1 MCRTLFCVKLVNMT
15 LTPPDQNLHADEI
28 FIAQMAILRRNFPF
42 ALLGSLLTAGLVV
55 IALWNVLSQRELLL
69 WLGVN
74 VVVLAL
80 RVAVLRTYEP
90 EDLPALRRWGRRMLW
105 STALAG
111 IVWGLPYAYW
121 LFQAPF
127 EYQMFMIIGLLTLGT
142 GAIYAYCIYMPL
154 LLAFEIPYFL
164 PPFLALGLDPDT
176 LHHVLALAGML
187 YLLVTLAFAL
197 RMYRTQR
204 DSLQMR
210 FENRDLLA
218 RLAIEKEAAERSK
231 ESADRSNQA
240 KSQFLA
246 AASHDLRQPVHAL
259 SLYVGVLR
267 EQSLNAKS
275 RQLVD
280 HIERATA
287 AMGRLFD
294 GLLNISRLDAG
305 VIRPRLRHCS
315 LAALLDQLQLEY
327 APRAAAK
334 SLLLRLHRADLPA
347 VYSDPVLLDRILRNL
362 VDNAI
367 RHTQN
372 GGVLIGCR
380 RRGKFVQVEVW
391 DTGVG
396 IAAAD
401 QEKIFMEFHQVGN
414 PERNQSKG
422 LGLGLAIVRRTA
434 DLLGHRLFLRSRSGH
449 GSVFKLSLPVHSV
462 ADGHAMTASVSK
474 PELAPGSPSGQTIFV
489 IEDDDDNLHGIRLL
503 LETWGYQVIAAAS
516 GDEIVQ
522 AAGTCRELPALIL
535 SDFRLRDH
543 ETGIAVIDR
552 LHEEYADDSIP
563 AILMTGDTDPQ
574 RLAEATARGWP
585 LLHKPVHA
593 AHLRQVIT
601 ETLAARAVQASA

>member
-1 MCRTLFCVKLVNMT
+1 MT
-15 LTPPDQNLHADEI
+15 LTPPGQNLHADEI

-154 LLAFEIPYFL
+154 LLAFEVPYFL

-334 SLLLRLHRADLPA
+334 SLLLRLHRTDLPA

-367 RHTQN
+367 RHTQS

-434 DLLGHRLFLRSRSGH
+434 DLLGHRLFLRSRPGH

-462 ADGHAMTASVSK
+462 ADGHAMTASESK

-489 IEDDDDNLHGIRLL
+489 VEDDDDNLHGIRLL

-574 RLAEATARGWP
+574 RLAEAAARGWP
-585 LLHKPVHA
+585 LLHKPVNA
-593 AHLRQVIT
+593 AHLRQVII

>member
-1 MCRTLFCVKLVNMT
+1 MCGTLFCVKLGNMT
-15 LTPPDQNLHADEI
+15 LTDQAPIPHADEI

-42 ALLGSLLTAGLVV
+42 ALFGSLLTAGLVV

-74 VVVLAL
+74 VLVLGLRIAL
-80 RVAVLRTYEP
+80 LRTYQP
-90 EDLPALRRWGRRMLW
+90 PDLPALRRWSRRMLW
-105 STALAG
+105 STGLAG

-154 LLAFEIPYFL
+154 LLAFEIPYFF

-218 RLAIEKEAAERSK
+218 RLAIEKEAAE
-231 ESADRSNQA
+231 RSNQA

-315 LAALLDQLQLEY
+315 LTALLDQLQLEY

-334 SLLLRLHRADLPA
+334 SLLLRLHRGAVPA

-367 RHTQN
+367 RHTQS
-372 GGVLIGCR
+372 GGVLIACR

-401 QEKIFMEFHQVGN
+401 QDKIFMEFHQVGN

-434 DLLGHRLFLRSRSGH
+434 DLLGHRLILHSRPGR

-462 ADGHAMTASVSK
+462 AEGHAMTASVSK
-474 PELAPGSPSGQTIFV
+474 PEHAPGLPSGQTIFV
-489 IEDDDDNLHGIRLL
+489 IEDDEDNLHGIRLL
-503 LETWGYQVIAAAS
+503 LETWGYQVVAGAS

-522 AAGTCRELPALIL
+522 AAGNCPEVPVLIL
-535 SDFRLRDH
+535 TDFRLREH

-574 RLAEATARGWP
+574 RLAEAAARGWP
-585 LLHKPVHA
+585 LLHKPVDA
-593 AHLRQVIT
+593 AHLRQVIR
-601 ETLAARAVQASA
+601 ETLAARAAQAPA

>member
-1 MCRTLFCVKLVNMT
+1 MT
-15 LTPPDQNLHADEI
+15 LTDQDNQHADEI

-74 VVVLAL
+74 VLVLGL
-80 RVAVLRTYEP
+80 RVTVLRTYQP
-90 EDLPALRRWGRRMLW
+90 EDLPALRRWSRRMLW
-105 STALAG
+105 STGLAG

-154 LLAFEIPYFL
+154 LLAFEVPYFF

-327 APRAAAK
+327 APRAATK
-334 SLLLRLHRADLPA
+334 SLVLRLHRGVVPA

-367 RHTQN
+367 RHTQS
-372 GGVLIGCR
+372 GGVLIACR

-434 DLLGHRLFLRSRSGH
+434 DLLGHRLILRSRPGR

-462 ADGHAMTASVSK
+462 AEGHAMTASVSQ
-474 PELAPGSPSGQTIFV
+474 PDHAPGLPSGQMIFV
-489 IEDDDDNLHGIRLL
+489 VEDDEDNLHGIRLL
-503 LETWGYQVIAAAS
+503 LETWGYQVVAAAS

-522 AAGTCRELPALIL
+522 AAGNCPEVPALIL
-535 SDFRLRDH
+535 TDFRLRDH

-552 LHEEYADDSIP
+552 LHEEYADDSIA

-574 RLAEATARGWP
+574 RLAEAAARGWP
-585 LLHKPVHA
+585 LLHKPVDA

-601 ETLAARAVQASA
+601 ETLVARTAQASA

>member
-1 MCRTLFCVKLVNMT
+1 MCGTLFCVKLGNMT
-15 LTPPDQNLHADEI
+15 LTDQDNQHADEI
-28 FIAQMAILRRNFPF
+28 FVAQMAILRRNFPF

-74 VVVLAL
+74 VLVLGL
-80 RVAVLRTYEP
+80 RVAVLRTYQP
-90 EDLPALRRWGRRMLW
+90 EDLPALRRWSRRMLW
-105 STALAG
+105 STGLAG

-154 LLAFEIPYFL
+154 LLAFEVPYFF

-327 APRAAAK
+327 APRAATK
-334 SLLLRLHRADLPA
+334 SLVLRLHRGVVPA

-367 RHTQN
+367 RHTQS
-372 GGVLIGCR
+372 GGVLIACR

-434 DLLGHRLFLRSRSGH
+434 DLLGHRLILRSRPGR
-449 GSVFKLSLPVHSV
+449 GSVFKLILPVHSV
-462 ADGHAMTASVSK
+462 AEGHAMTASVSQ
-474 PELAPGSPSGQTIFV
+474 PDHAPGLPSGQMIFV
-489 IEDDDDNLHGIRLL
+489 VEDDEDNLHGIRLL
-503 LETWGYQVIAAAS
+503 LETWGYQVVAAAS

-522 AAGTCRELPALIL
+522 AAGNCPEVPALIL
-535 SDFRLRDH
+535 TDFRLRDH

-552 LHEEYADDSIP
+552 LHEEYADDSIA

-574 RLAEATARGWP
+574 RLAEAAARGWP
-585 LLHKPVHA
+585 LLHKPVDA

-601 ETLAARAVQASA
+601 ETLVARAAQASA

>member
-1 MCRTLFCVKLVNMT
+1 MQNHK
-15 LTPPDQNLHADEI
+15 DQNAHADAI

-42 ALLGSLLTAGLVV
+42 ALLGSLLTVGLIV
-55 IALWNVLSQRELLL
+55 IALWNVLPQRELIA
-69 WLGVN
+69 WL
-74 VVVLAL
+74 VLNIAVMAL
-80 RVAVLRTYEP
+80 RIGVMRTYKVAQNEV
-90 EDLPALRRWGRRMLW
+90 LALRRWGQRMLW
-105 STALAG
+105 CTALAG
-111 IVWGLPYAYW
+111 VVWGLPYGYW

-164 PPFLALGLDPDT
+164 PSFIALAVDPDI
-176 LHHVLALAGML
+176 LHHVLAAAGML
-187 YLLVTLAFAL
+187 YLFVTLAFAQ

-210 FENRDLLA
+210 FENRDLLE

-231 ESADRSNQA
+231 EAADRSNQA

-267 EQSLNAKS
+267 EQTLNAKS

-280 HIERATA
+280 HIGRATA
-287 AMGRLFD
+287 AMGSLFD

-315 LAALLDQLQLEY
+315 LTALFNQLQLEY
-327 APRAAAK
+327 APQAAAK
-334 SLLLRLHRADLPA
+334 SLILRLHHASVPA

-367 RHTQN
+367 RHTKR
-372 GGVLIGCR
+372 GGILIGCR
-380 RRGKFVQVEVW
+380 RRGQFLQVEVW

-396 IAAAD
+396 IAPAD
-401 QEKIFMEFHQVGN
+401 QEKIFMEFHQIGN
-414 PERNQSKG
+414 PERNQNKG

-434 DLLGHRLFLRSRSGH
+434 DLLGHRLTLRSRPGR
-449 GSVFKLSLPVHSV
+449 GSVFTLTLPLFDEKGVHASTTITPPISLH
-462 ADGHAMTASVSK
+462 DD
-474 PELAPGSPSGQTIFV
+474 APQGKTIFV
-489 IEDDDDNLHGIRLL
+489 IEDDEDNLQGVRLL
-503 LETWGYQVIAAAS
+503 LEAWGYQVVAGAS

-522 AAGTCRELPALIL
+522 AAANCTDTPALIL

-552 LHEEYADDSIP
+552 LHDEYADDTIP

-574 RLAEATARGWP
+574 RLAEASARAWP
-585 LLHKPVHA
+585 LLHKPVDA
-593 AHLRQVIT
+593 AHLRQVIV
-601 ETLAARAVQASA
+601 ETIAQAARSADRAVQ

>member
-1 MCRTLFCVKLVNMT
+1 MCRTLFCVKLGNMT
-15 LTPPDQNLHADEI
+15 LTEPAPIPHADEI

-74 VVVLAL
+74 VLVLGL
-80 RVAVLRTYEP
+80 RVALLRTYQP
-90 EDLPALRRWGRRMLW
+90 QDLPALRRWSRRMLW
-105 STALAG
+105 STGLAG

-154 LLAFEIPYFL
+154 LLAFEIPYFF

-218 RLAIEKEAAERSK
+218 RLAIEKEVAERSK

-305 VIRPRLRHCS
+305 VIRPRLHHCS

-334 SLLLRLHRADLPA
+334 SLLLRLHRNAVPA

-367 RHTQN
+367 RHTQS
-372 GGVLIGCR
+372 GGVLIACR

-396 IAAAD
+396 IAVAD

-434 DLLGHRLFLRSRSGH
+434 DLLGHRLTLNSRPGR
-449 GSVFKLSLPVHSV
+449 GSVFKLGLPVHSV
-462 ADGHAMTASVSK
+462 ADGHAMTASV
-474 PELAPGSPSGQTIFV
+474 PQPGPAPGLPSGQTIFV
-489 IEDDDDNLHGIRLL
+489 IEDDEDNLHGIRLL
-503 LETWGYQVIAAAS
+503 LETWGYQVVAAAS
-516 GDEIVQ
+516 GDEMVQ
-522 AAGTCRELPALIL
+522 AAGTCRAVPALIV

-552 LHEEYADDSIP
+552 LHEEYADDGIP

-574 RLAEATARGWP
+574 RLAEAAARGWP
-585 LLHKPVHA
+585 LLHKPVDA
-593 AHLRQVIT
+593 AHLRQVIM
-601 ETLAARAVQASA
+601 ETLAARPLQASA